1 MAPNPG
7 SGMGAFHRERVV
19 RMQTMGTSTSRD
31 TLYIAVFGTLWGLL
45 EITLGTGLKSLR
57 IPFTGFIMVA
67 LALVIL
73 LAGRY
78 FVPRRGSILMMGGV
92 AALLKIFSIGGFV
105 LGPFWAILIE
115 ALLAEIIITTMGL
128 RRLSCMLTGVVLLAY
143 TTIHPLI
150 AQRVLYG
157 SGIIQIYLEMLD
169 RGRGALGLQDASL
182 WLVVGSW
189 LLVITVLGSAVGL
202 AGHRLGREVEQRV
215 HRLRARSEVA

>member
-1 MAPNPG
+1 M
-7 SGMGAFHRERVV
+7 ER
-19 RMQTMGTSTSRD
+19 MGTGTMSRD

-73 LAGRY
+73 LAGRR
-78 FVPRRGSILMMGGV
+78 FAPRRGSILMMGGV
-92 AALLKIFSIGGFV
+92 AALLKVFSMGGFV

-115 ALLAEIIITTMGL
+115 AMLAEIIISTLGL

-143 TTIHPLI
+143 TTVHPLI

-157 SGIIQIYLEMLD
+157 SGIIQIYLEMLE
-169 RGRGALGLQDASL
+169 RGRSALGLEDASL
-182 WLVVGSW
+182 LAVVGAW
-189 LLVITVLGSAVGL
+189 LAVITVIGSGLGL
-202 AGHRLGREVEQRV
+202 AGYRLGWEVDARV
-215 HRLRARSEVA
+215 QRLRAGSGAA

>member
-1 MAPNPG
+1 MQRMDVTAP
-7 SGMGAFHRERVV
+7 S
-19 RMQTMGTSTSRD
+19 STSRD

-73 LAGRY
+73 LAGRH

-92 AALLKIFSIGGFV
+92 AALLKIFSMGGFV

-115 ALLAEIIITTMGL
+115 ALLAEIIISTLGL

-143 TTIHPLI
+143 TTVHPLI

-169 RGRGALGLQDASL
+169 RGRNAMGLGDASL
-182 WLVVGSW
+182 LMVVGVW
-189 LLVITVLGSAVGL
+189 LAGITVAGSVIGL
-202 AGHRLGREVEQRV
+202 AGYRLGWEVDARV
-215 HRLRARSEVA
+215 QRLRAGRGAA

>member
-1 MAPNPG
+1 MERT
-7 SGMGAFHRERVV
+7 GA
-19 RMQTMGTSTSRD
+19 GTVSRD

-57 IPFTGFIMVA
+57 IPFTGFIMVG

-73 LAGRY
+73 LAGRH

-92 AALLKIFSIGGFV
+92 AALLKIFSMGGFI
-105 LGPFWAILIE
+105 LGPFWAILVE
-115 ALLAEIIITTMGL
+115 ALLAEIIITTLGL

-143 TTIHPLI
+143 TTVHPLI

-169 RGRGALGLQDASL
+169 RGRSAVGLGDASL
-182 WLVVGSW
+182 FMVLGGWLA
-189 LLVITVLGSAVGL
+189 VITVLGSAVGL
-202 AGHRLGREVEQRV
+202 AGFRLGREVEARV
-215 HRLRARSEVA
+215 KRLKAAREVA

>member
-1 MAPNPG
+1 MAPIPG
-7 SGMGAFHRERVV
+7 SGVGACHRERMV

-115 ALLAEIIITTMGL
+115 ALLAEIIITMLGL
-128 RRLSCMLTGVVLLAY
+128 RRLACMLTGVVLLAY
-143 TTIHPLI
+143 TTVHPLI

-189 LLVITVLGSAVGL
+189 LLVITILGSAVGL

>member
-1 MAPNPG
+1 
-7 SGMGAFHRERVV
+7 
-19 RMQTMGTSTSRD
+19 
-31 TLYIAVFGTLWGLL
+31 LL

-105 LGPFWAILIE
+105 LGPFWAILVE
-115 ALLAEIIITTMGL
+115 ALLAEIIITTLGL
-128 RRLSCMLTGVVLLAY
+128 RRLSCMLAGVVLLAY
-143 TTIHPLI
+143 TTVHPLI

-182 WLVVGSW
+182 WLVVGAW
-189 LLVITVLGSAVGL
+189 LLAITILGSVVGL